1 VSYPSP
7 PVDPQ
12 YAAWL
17 ASQQQPAA
25 PQYAPPAAPA
35 QQYAQPPSAY
45 APAPQLMPQ
54 PQQYAPPAPAAPVQS
69 VPAPGTNPFQAP
81 RVAAATLTPRIKD
94 LAGRLVAFRP
104 TLFEP
109 EAPNSL
115 AGPNQAKT
123 QPRVTADCYVFDGG
137 TLVFGGSPDYDKKP
151 TPHTHQVEPPTM
163 LPGMWITS
171 ENIVRALTET
181 PPGGRQQ
188 ITPGLVLGRIVRS
201 QVGNMP
207 WNLEPVDMAGPEV
220 AHCAAIFAQWQS
232 GQSKPN
238 QPVPLAQAAPPA
250 PNPLQAMQVQ
260 AANAYQAQY
269 GIPAPS
275 PAELAYAAQQQQY
288 AQPPAGFAPQPAPA
302 PRSQYAP
309 PAPMPQPAA
318 PAGVPPFPPAGAWA
332 AVPEQYAAL
341 SDADKAAVWAA
352 AGPQSAAP
360 AGNPFAQ

>member
-1 VSYPSP
+1 MSYPSP

-17 ASQQQPAA
+17 ASQQQP
-25 PQYAPPAAPA
+25 
-35 QQYAQPPSAY
+35 
-45 APAPQLMPQ
+45 Q
-54 PQQYAPPAPAAPVQS
+54 PQQYAPPAPAAPVPQQYAPQPQYAPPAPQPMAPPVPQYAPPAPQPAAPVAAA

-81 RVAAATLTPRIKD
+81 KIAAATLTPRVKD

-104 TLFEP
+104 TLFEA
-109 EAPNSL
+109 EAPNNL

-151 TPHTHQVEPPTM
+151 TPHTHQVEPPAM
-163 LPGMWITS
+163 FPGMWITS
-171 ENIVRALTET
+171 ENIIRALTET

-207 WNLEPVDMAGPEV
+207 WNLEPVDMSGPEV
-220 AHCAAIFAQWQS
+220 AHCAMIFAQWQS
-232 GQSKPN
+232 GQSTPN
-238 QPVPLAQAAPPA
+238 QPVPLAQTAPP
-250 PNPLQAMQVQ
+250 P
-260 AANAYQAQY
+260 
-269 GIPAPS
+269 
-275 PAELAYAAQQQQY
+275 AYAYTPGSQY
-288 AQPPAGFAPQPAPA
+288 PGQPIQPPAAPQPMAPA
-302 PRSQYAP
+302 PQPQYAP
-309 PAPMPQPAA
+309 PAPMPAPVPQPAA
-318 PAGVPPFPPAGAWA
+318 VPPFPPAGAWA

-341 SDADKAAVWAA
+341 SDGDKAAVWAA
-352 AGPQSAAP
+352 AGATAAAP

>member
-1 VSYPSP
+1 M
-7 PVDPQ
+7 
-12 YAAWL
+12 
-17 ASQQQPAA
+17 
-25 PQYAPPAAPA
+25 PQYAPPA
-35 QQYAQPPSAY
+35 
-45 APAPQLMPQ
+45 PQ
-54 PQQYAPPAPAAPVQS
+54 PAAPVQS

-81 RVAAATLTPRIKD
+81 KIAAATLAPRIKD

-109 EAPNSL
+109 EAPNNL

-181 PPGGRQQ
+181 PVGGRQQ

-238 QPVPLAQAAPPA
+238 QPVPLAQAAPSA
-250 PNPLQAMQVQ
+250 LQTQT
-260 AANAYQAQY
+260 ANAYQAQY
-269 GIPAPS
+269 GIPAPN

-288 AQPPAGFAPQPAPA
+288 AQPPAGFAPQPAPM
-302 PRSQYAP
+302 PQYAP
-309 PAPMPQPAA
+309 PAPAPMPQPAA

-341 SDADKAAVWAA
+341 SDADKGAVWAA
-352 AGPQSAAP
+352 AGPPAASP
-360 AGNPFAQ
+360 VGNPFAQ